1 MGVFGFSFYL
11 LVFLLIRENRTITI
25 EMLENKFSSALNKK
39 AAHKLAKKV
48 FHKIVKDKLYQFDNF
63 ILFYRV
69 VKEFGYMYGH
79 DLHVE
84 TTDSFMHIKNIDE
97 KEENRKSCPN
107 IISEFNAGFGI
118 QFD

>member
-1 MGVFGFSFYL
+1 
-11 LVFLLIRENRTITI
+11 
-25 EMLENKFSSALNKK
+25 
-39 AAHKLAKKV
+39 
-48 FHKIVKDKLYQFDNF
+48 
-63 ILFYRV
+63 
-69 VKEFGYMYGH
+69 MYGH

-107 IISEFNAGFGI
+107 INSEFYAGFGI